1 MGLDIGPESIRIFID
16 ALKDAKTVV
25 WNGPMGVFE
34 IADFEE
40 GTKAVA
46 INLAELKNAV
56 TVVGGGDSAA
66 AIAKF
71 ELEDRVS
78 HVSTGGGASLEM
90 LEGKEMPG
98 VASISEKKNRRVI
111 VAGNWKMYKTPGEA
125 AVFTRKLLQALL
137 EETHTVETV
146 LCPPYVDLPVVMD
159 VVTGT
164 AIRVGAQNLYPL
176 MEGAITGEISPQ
188 MLKDLN
194 VAYVILGHSERRAIF
209 KETNG
214 FISEKLKSALKNG
227 LLPIY
232 CVGETLD
239 ERENGETFKI
249 LETQLKEGLLGLE
262 NTEISKVIIAY
273 EPIWAIGT
281 GKVATPI
288 QAQEACKMIRNTIEE
303 LYNLEIAVK
312 IPILYGGSIKPENF
326 LSIMAREDVDGGL
339 VGGASLKESFSELIK
354 IAEIY
359 A

>member
-1 MGLDIGPESIRIFID
+1 
-16 ALKDAKTVV
+16 
-25 WNGPMGVFE
+25 
-34 IADFEE
+34 
-40 GTKAVA
+40 
-46 INLAELKNAV
+46 
-56 TVVGGGDSAA
+56 
-66 AIAKF
+66 
-71 ELEDRVS
+71 
-78 HVSTGGGASLEM
+78 
-90 LEGKEMPG
+90 
-98 VASISEKKNRRVI
+98 
-111 VAGNWKMYKTPGEA
+111 MYKTPGEA
-125 AVFTRKLLQALL
+125 AVFTRKLLQAFP
-137 EETHTVETV
+137 EVTHTVETV
-146 LCPPYVDLPVVMD
+146 LCPPYVDLPTVMD

-164 AIRVGAQNLYPL
+164 AVRVGAQNLYPL

-214 FISEKLKSALKNG
+214 FINEKLKSALRNG

-249 LETQLKEGLLGLE
+249 LETQLKEGLSGIE
-262 NTEISKVIIAY
+262 DIEIRKTIIAY

-288 QAQEACKMIRNTIEE
+288 QAQEACKMIRNTIKE
-303 LYNLEIAVK
+303 LYNLEIAEK